1 MATSISD
8 REFHDRAK
16 SLKPDQVIKPTR
28 YWVGI
33 LYHDK
38 KVSEVSQEADF
49 LWIKA
54 HGVCSSQP
62 LFYSTKAGEG
72 FFYHPSTPFSLSLV
86 CYQLKKVSSRMAVTT
101 LGQ

>member
-1 MATSISD
+1 MLMSD
-8 REFHDRAK
+8 RDFHDRAK
-16 SLKPDQVIKPTR
+16 SLKPDQALKPTR

-54 HGVCSSQP
+54 HGVRF
-62 LFYSTKAGEG
+62 LWRLAIGVE
-72 FFYHPSTPFSLSLV
+72 
-86 CYQLKKVSSRMAVTT
+86 AV
-101 LGQ
+101 

>member
-1 MATSISD
+1 MSD

-16 SLKPDQVIKPTR
+16 SLKPDQAIKPTR

-38 KVSEVSQEADF
+38 KASEVSHEAEF

-54 HGVCSSQP
+54 HGVRSIYFSSD
-62 LFYSTKAGEG
+62 FTKTFEKSCTVSK
-72 FFYHPSTPFSLSLV
+72 FKFSSNV
-86 CYQLKKVSSRMAVTT
+86 VRGDKIFRHD
-101 LGQ
+101 